1 MLIGSKETP
10 QKTPKHAKAR
20 FRDVFHHPG
29 VVRSRVGA
37 SLSLRSSL
45 GNVLTH
51 VTSRKARKN
60 HSLFHSYKKQ
70 RGNDKAC
77 SLIFIT
83 FQKSKTK
90 RTTAS
95 RITFRPFH
103 FTLSTPCCVLFAP
116 RLASLSSSSVHVW
129 RTHSP
134 SPPLNTHYST
144 HLCTFSPTTTPC
156 SKMFVPHIFCAFI
169 TRLITRFLPF

>member
-1 MLIGSKETP
+1 MGNTFFRELLFLGVGVCLITYSSCCLRKKISVDWEQRNP

-51 VTSRKARKN
+51 VTSRKARKK

-116 RLASLSSSSVHVW
+116 RLASLSSSSVHV
-129 RTHSP
+129 
-134 SPPLNTHYST
+134 
-144 HLCTFSPTTTPC
+144 
-156 SKMFVPHIFCAFI
+156 
-169 TRLITRFLPF
+169 